1 MQFFFTVLGCGEI
14 DPSYLYAMLSEET
27 NQSHI
32 SFPLAIGSYQ
42 NIQYASSIQFRSKV
56 LHDAFVVHAVILAQ

>member
-1 MQFFFTVLGCGEI
+1 
-14 DPSYLYAMLSEET
+14 MLSEET

-32 SFPLAIGSYQ
+32 SFPLAMGSYQ
-42 NIQYASSIQFRSKV
+42 NIQYPSSIQFRSKV